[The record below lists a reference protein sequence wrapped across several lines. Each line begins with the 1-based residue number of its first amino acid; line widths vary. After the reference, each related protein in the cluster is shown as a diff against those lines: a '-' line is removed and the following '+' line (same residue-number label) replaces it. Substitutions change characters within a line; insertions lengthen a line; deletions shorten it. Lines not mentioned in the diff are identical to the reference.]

1 MLSALHVNRHM
12 ANAARATALEGSFAD
27 IADVRHNKSIPRKLP
42 MVHAMGLVLGRL
54 AARRGERRSAELIT
68 LSFTHSFFF
77 EESVKCF
84 LSPQRFMGSAK
95 VEISAF
101 GQPKTNRSWFRRDP
115 LGGLLAK
122 AIVHLLEVYQRRSH
136 GTLAS

>member
-12 ANAARATALEGSFAD
+12 TNAARATALEGSFAD

-101 GQPKTNRSWFRRDP
+101 GQPKTSRSWFRLDRTDE
-115 LGGLLAK
+115 LRAT
-122 AIVHLLEVYQRRSH
+122 ATAHLLKVCRRHTRLS
-136 GTLAS
+136 